1 MLFQHTDPRFSD
13 GRLQL
18 RTWSTTARFRNIKV
32 TDPAG
37 KVLFEGM
44 PDLPGWNRPPQHH
57 IRENGWICGI
67 HDAPSGIKNAD
78 FAPLF
83 NGKDFSNWTFPY
95 GGQEEWTIGNGVIR
109 GITSQGVGGIVSA
122 RLQTTKTFTFAWSFD
137 RLINA
142 TSL

>member
-37 KVLFEGM
+37 KVLLEGM
-44 PDLPGWNRPPQHH
+44 PDLPGVEPAAAAPASGRMGGFAEFTN
-57 IRENGWICGI
+57 
-67 HDAPSGIKNAD
+67 APSGIKNAD

-109 GITSQGVGGIVSA
+109 GITSQGVGRMVSA
-122 RLQTTKTFTFAWSFD
+122 ALRLQ
-137 RLINA
+137 RLSPSHGASIA
-142 TSL
+142 